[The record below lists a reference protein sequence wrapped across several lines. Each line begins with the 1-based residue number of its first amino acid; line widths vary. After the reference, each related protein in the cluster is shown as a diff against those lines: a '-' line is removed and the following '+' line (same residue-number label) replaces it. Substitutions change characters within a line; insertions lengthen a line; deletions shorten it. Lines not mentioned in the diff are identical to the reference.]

1 MKVRILLTDHFYD
14 ELDKIIEFSTNEWGS
29 NKAKEY
35 VEDIDDAL
43 KLIREN
49 PDVLSTRETISPN
62 FNSYLVNK
70 HWLICHRSNETIIVL
85 TILHTSRNVIDHLT
99 EFEPNLIQEIKTLA
113 HRLNE
118 KLL

>member
-1 MKVRILLTDHFYD
+1 MKVRILLTDHFYE

-35 VEDIDDAL
+35 VEDIDEAL
-43 KLIREN
+43 ELIRAN
-49 PDVLSTRETISPN
+49 PEVLSTRENISNN
-62 FNSYLVNK
+62 FSTYLVNK

-99 EFEPNLIQEIKTLA
+99 EFEPNLAIEIYALS
-113 HRLNE
+113 E
-118 KLL
+118 KLNQTL